1 MCTKVEYSHGSRRGG
16 PEAVLGD
23 GVGDGRAAGSGLRLG
38 ALGWRGV
45 GRGAGG
51 GWGGLPPGPRLP
63 PRGLVAGEF
72 LYRGSAVMQWGLSQ
86 HRDLVVGR
94 P

>member
-1 MCTKVEYSHGSRRGG
+1 MCTKVEYSRGIYRGG

-23 GVGDGRAAGSGLRLG
+23 GVGDGTAAGSVLVLG
-38 ALGWRGV
+38 EPGWRGV
-45 GRGAGG
+45 GRGEWGCR
-51 GWGGLPPGPRLP
+51 GGLPPGPRLP

-86 HRDLVVGR
+86 HRD
-94 P
+94 